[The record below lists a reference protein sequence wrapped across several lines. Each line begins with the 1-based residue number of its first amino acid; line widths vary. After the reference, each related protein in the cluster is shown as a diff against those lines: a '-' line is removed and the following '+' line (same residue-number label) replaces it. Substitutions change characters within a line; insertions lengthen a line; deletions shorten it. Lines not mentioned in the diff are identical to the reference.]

1 MERWSPSI
9 VARAHLNMTLNTTL
23 STLEASWSQ
32 SNRTRM
38 LIDNLRLAQVHTLR
52 TMHVTLGAFS
62 LGLALLMV
70 LQILHDARR
79 VSSLQITLRP
89 RIFDFLANIHPAETF
104 PLVLASGIAIQEVIF
119 VTVQSTALDSLIVAG
134 CRGVAMVVFPAMFL
148 QGYVNLVFG
157 AETAIRSL
165 GAKRF
170 SPRGKWT
177 TKICLMVVAL
187 MLLLTWIP
195 TIIWQTPNHCFGSLV
210 WYPIRYKLVAIIILC
225 VMLFFFLALAAVI
238 SIQLM
243 RSVKVDPNER
253 IAASRMSYYLVVA
266 AIIYALVLPFAIQAH
281 RRDFNDSLASTTI
294 AEVPLFSSGIFVAF
308 IHLFLRV
315 NASRM
320 VIKPLGVPW
329 QKYPRIRF
337 FGPSD
342 LEMNTSG
349 PIFNRSDSQDGFVM
363 APEKERVGESLS
375 RVDYY
380 NRPEKESQDPRSPAS
395 SLPGSRGPPTH
406 KRAKSS
412 YSLFP
417 TRAEEIPRLP
427 ATIYTLPSASNPT
440 LAQKASSA
448 TNRQTR
454 SSVGTNAAS
463 VTDVHEASLQWLNPP
478 PPPFS
483 IQRHRRDDSADSSA
497 TVQIGLRF
505 SVAPAAIAAANR
517 SALNRALTP
526 PPPPLATLRR
536 DPSDSN
542 RESLGLPIQAPSSE
556 ISSIDLPKQTGNTPS
571 PPQAPPSVI
580 LSPSKSTSQN
590 EPGFPQLTPQNSG
603 IYLQVVKNK
612 VLPPTPRDSAV
623 GRPNQLMAISGLRI
637 NPVSPAKKSPTSR
650 PGVGLGAGTISRS
663 PPPEGGWI

>member
-23 STLEASWSQ
+23 STLEASWSH

-38 LIDNLRLAQVHTLR
+38 LIDNLRLAQAHTLR

-70 LQILHDARR
+70 LRILHDARR
-79 VSSLQITLRP
+79 VSSLQVTLRP
-89 RIFDFLANIHPAETF
+89 RIFDFLTNVHPAETF
-104 PLVLASGIAIQEVIF
+104 SLVLASGIAIQEVIF
-119 VTVQSTALDSLIVAG
+119 ITVQSTALDSVIVTG
-134 CRGVAMVVFPAMFL
+134 CRGAAMVVFPAMFL

-170 SPRGKWT
+170 SPRGKWS

-195 TIIWQTPNHCFGSLV
+195 TIIWQTPNHCFGSLI
-210 WYPIRYKLVAIIILC
+210 WYPIRYEFVAIIILC

-243 RSVKVDPNER
+243 RSVRVDTNER
-253 IAASRMSYYLVVA
+253 IAASRMCYYLVVA
-266 AIIYALVLPFAIQAH
+266 AIIYALVLPFEIQAH
-281 RRDFNDSLASTTI
+281 RRDFKDSLASAGI

-329 QKYPRIRF
+329 QKRPRIRF

-342 LEMNTSG
+342 LEMNISE
-349 PIFNRSDSQDGFVM
+349 PIFNRSDSQDGLVM
-363 APEKERVGESLS
+363 APEKERMGESPS
-375 RVDYY
+375 KVDYY
-380 NRPEKESQDPRSPAS
+380 NRLEKESQDPRSPAS
-395 SLPGSRGPPTH
+395 SSPGSRRPPTH

-417 TRAEEIPRLP
+417 TRAEEIPRIP
-427 ATIYTLPSASNPT
+427 ATIYTPASASNPT
-440 LAQKASSA
+440 SARNSSSTA
-448 TNRQTR
+448 NRQTR
-454 SSVGTNAAS
+454 SSVSTNAAS
-463 VTDVHEASLQWLNPP
+463 VTDVHEASLQWLNLP
-478 PPPFS
+478 PPPFA

-526 PPPPLATLRR
+526 PPPPPATLRR
-536 DPSDSN
+536 DPSDSSV
-542 RESLGLPIQAPSSE
+542 ESLGLPIQTPSSQ

-571 PPQAPPSVI
+571 PPQVPPSVI
-580 LSPSKSTSQN
+580 SLLSKSISQN
-590 EPGFPQLTPQNSG
+590 EPGFPQLTSQNSG
-603 IYLQVVKNK
+603 IYLQVVRNK
-612 VLPPTPRDSAV
+612 VLPPTPLDSAV
-623 GRPNQLMAISGLRI
+623 GGPNQPMTISGLRI

-650 PGVGLGAGTISRS
+650 PGVGLGAGTISRT

>member
-1 MERWSPSI
+1 
-9 VARAHLNMTLNTTL
+9 
-23 STLEASWSQ
+23 
-32 SNRTRM
+32 M

-79 VSSLQITLRP
+79 VSSLQVTLRP

-119 VTVQSTALDSLIVAG
+119 VTVQSTALDTLIVAG

-195 TIIWQTPNHCFGSLV
+195 TIIWQTPNRCFGSLV
-210 WYPIRYKLVAIIILC
+210 WYPIRYELVAIIILC

-281 RRDFNDSLASTTI
+281 RRDFNDSLASATI

-320 VIKPLGVPW
+320 VIKPLGLPW
-329 QKYPRIRF
+329 QKYPHIRF

-349 PIFNRSDSQDGFVM
+349 PIFNRLDSQDGLVM

-395 SLPGSRGPPTH
+395 SSPGSRGPPTH
-406 KRAKSS
+406 KRTKSS

-440 LAQKASSA
+440 LVRNASSA
-448 TNRQTR
+448 ANRQTR

-463 VTDVHEASLQWLNPP
+463 VTDVHEASLQWPNPP

-526 PPPPLATLRR
+526 PPPPPATLRR

-556 ISSIDLPKQTGNTPS
+556 ISSTDLPKQTGNTPS

-580 LSPSKSTSQN
+580 SSPSKSTSQN
-590 EPGFPQLTPQNSG
+590 EPGFPQLTPQSSG

-637 NPVSPAKKSPTSR
+637 NPVSPAKKSLTSR
-650 PGVGLGAGTISRS
+650 LGVGLGAGTISTS

>member
-1 MERWSPSI
+1 MSR
-9 VARAHLNMTLNTTL
+9 
-23 STLEASWSQ
+23 
-32 SNRTRM
+32 
-38 LIDNLRLAQVHTLR
+38 
-52 TMHVTLGAFS
+52 
-62 LGLALLMV
+62 
-70 LQILHDARR
+70 DAN
-79 VSSLQITLRP
+79 SKQ
-89 RIFDFLANIHPAETF
+89 
-104 PLVLASGIAIQEVIF
+104 
-119 VTVQSTALDSLIVAG
+119 
-134 CRGVAMVVFPAMFL
+134 
-148 QGYVNLVFG
+148 
-157 AETAIRSL
+157 
-165 GAKRF
+165 
-170 SPRGKWT
+170 
-177 TKICLMVVAL
+177 
-187 MLLLTWIP
+187 
-195 TIIWQTPNHCFGSLV
+195 
-210 WYPIRYKLVAIIILC
+210 
-225 VMLFFFLALAAVI
+225 
-238 SIQLM
+238 
-243 RSVKVDPNER
+243 
-253 IAASRMSYYLVVA
+253 
-266 AIIYALVLPFAIQAH
+266 ALVLPFAIQAH
-281 RRDFNDSLASTTI
+281 RRDFNDSLASATI

-329 QKYPRIRF
+329 QKCPHIRF

-349 PIFNRSDSQDGFVM
+349 PIFNRLDSQDGLVM
-363 APEKERVGESLS
+363 VPEKERVGESLS

-395 SLPGSRGPPTH
+395 SSPGSRGPPTH

-427 ATIYTLPSASNPT
+427 ATIYTLPSTSNPT
-440 LAQKASSA
+440 LARNASSA
-448 TNRQTR
+448 ANRQTR

-463 VTDVHEASLQWLNPP
+463 VTDVHEASLQWPNPP

-542 RESLGLPIQAPSSE
+542 RESLGLPIQAPSSK
-556 ISSIDLPKQTGNTPS
+556 ISSTDLPKQTGNTPS

-580 LSPSKSTSQN
+580 SSPSKSTSQN
-590 EPGFPQLTPQNSG
+590 EPGFPQLTPQSSG

-650 PGVGLGAGTISRS
+650 PGVGLGAGTISTS

>member
-1 MERWSPSI
+1 MSRD
-9 VARAHLNMTLNTTL
+9 AN
-23 STLEASWSQ
+23 
-32 SNRTRM
+32 SN
-38 LIDNLRLAQVHTLR
+38 Q
-52 TMHVTLGAFS
+52 
-62 LGLALLMV
+62 
-70 LQILHDARR
+70 
-79 VSSLQITLRP
+79 
-89 RIFDFLANIHPAETF
+89 
-104 PLVLASGIAIQEVIF
+104 
-119 VTVQSTALDSLIVAG
+119 
-134 CRGVAMVVFPAMFL
+134 
-148 QGYVNLVFG
+148 
-157 AETAIRSL
+157 
-165 GAKRF
+165 
-170 SPRGKWT
+170 
-177 TKICLMVVAL
+177 
-187 MLLLTWIP
+187 
-195 TIIWQTPNHCFGSLV
+195 
-210 WYPIRYKLVAIIILC
+210 
-225 VMLFFFLALAAVI
+225 
-238 SIQLM
+238 
-243 RSVKVDPNER
+243 
-253 IAASRMSYYLVVA
+253 
-266 AIIYALVLPFAIQAH
+266 ALVLPFAIQAH
-281 RRDFNDSLASTTI
+281 RRDFNDLLASVTI

-342 LEMNTSG
+342 LEMNISE
-349 PIFNRSDSQDGFVM
+349 PIFNRSDSQDGLVM
-363 APEKERVGESLS
+363 APEKERIGESPS

-395 SLPGSRGPPTH
+395 SSPGSRTPPTH

-427 ATIYTLPSASNPT
+427 AIIYTPPSASNPT
-440 LAQKASSA
+440 SARNASSA
-448 TNRQTR
+448 ANRQIR

-478 PPPFS
+478 PSPFS
-483 IQRHRRDDSADSSA
+483 TQRHRRDDSADSADSSA

-526 PPPPLATLRR
+526 PPPPPAALRR

-542 RESLGLPIQAPSSE
+542 RESLRLPIQAPPSE
-556 ISSIDLPKQTGNTPS
+556 TSPVDPPKQTGKTPS
-571 PPQAPPSVI
+571 TPQAPPSVI
-580 LSPSKSTSQN
+580 SSPSKSTSQN
-590 EPGFPQLTPQNSG
+590 ELSFPQLTPQSSG
-603 IYLQVVKNK
+603 IYLQAVRNK

-623 GRPNQLMAISGLRI
+623 GKPNQPTAISGLRI

-650 PGVGLGAGTISRS
+650 SGVGLGAGTISRS